1 MSAPLPEGESAIP
14 ASLLAACVLGLL
26 LCPFVYLAIGALRA
40 FEPAMFIITLPP
52 LFASVWYLGQRY
64 LRRAANEPLRI
75 RSVLFEAASW
85 LVIGFFLL
93 VVSNLNLMTPIER
106 AGLFFCIHPV
116 ASVVLVPFTVLRTTA
131 LKQRLTRLPPWMAL
145 TVLAMYAG
153 LAAIM
158 AASYMLL
165 PQRFIGG

>member
-1 MSAPLPEGESAIP
+1 
-14 ASLLAACVLGLL
+14 LLAACVLGLL

-40 FEPAMFIITLPP
+40 FEPAMFVITLPP

-64 LRRAANEPLRI
+64 LRRAVNEPLRI

-85 LVIGFFLL
+85 LVIGFFLV
-93 VVSNLNLMTPIER
+93 VVSDLNLMTPLER

-116 ASVVLVPFTVLRTTA
+116 ASAVLAPFTALRPTA
-131 LKQRLTRLPPWMAL
+131 LKQRLIRLPPWMAL
-145 TVLAMYAG
+145 TALAVYAG
-153 LAAIM
+153 LAAGM

-165 PQRFIGG
+165 PQRFIGS